1 MHDHKDS
8 ERLASFADVL
18 AGELPGTW
26 SSTHHPSG
34 HTEDLAALDERIWD
48 LDLVAD
54 SLAEHPLRQ
63 AAVLS
68 RPDGAQ
74 LVVLDRY
81 DERGGFLIAAIAPRE
96 LPDEA
101 YRGVPEPNGIAVAD
115 DPFLGAEQV
124 AADLLHRYEAALA
137 QVRHNALDAL
147 VPSQPDR
154 LVLTWQPD
162 GSLAAVPVGDT
173 AVKVL
178 VDNGF
183 VRQEQTGIY
192 RLSGDDT
199 VEQARAV
206 REAGRQLHAHGIAT
220 ALQHPSGRIA
230 PMAAAPTAAAPAPA
244 ASAARTSAAR
254 SR

>member
-1 MHDHKDS
+1 MHDHEDS
-8 ERLASFADVL
+8 ERLASFADIL
-18 AGELPGTW
+18 AGELPGAW
-26 SSTHHPSG
+26 SSTHHPAG
-34 HTEDLAALDERIWD
+34 HSEALAAVDERIWD

-54 SLAEHPLRQ
+54 LLAEHPLRQ
-63 AAVLS
+63 AAVLA
-68 RPDGAQ
+68 RPDGVQ
-74 LVVLDRY
+74 LVVIDRY
-81 DERGGFLIAAIAPRE
+81 DERGGFLIAAIAPRD

-101 YRGVPEPNGIAVAD
+101 YRGVAEPNGIAVTD

-124 AADLLHRYEAALA
+124 AGDLLPRYEAALA
-137 QVRHNALDAL
+137 QVRHNALDAI

-162 GSLAAVPVGDT
+162 GSLATAPVGDT
-173 AVKVL
+173 AVNVL
-178 VDNGF
+178 VANGF
-183 VRQEQTGIY
+183 VQLEQTGIY

-206 REAGRQLHAHGIAT
+206 REAGQQLGGHGIAL

-230 PMAAAPTAAAPAPA
+230 PTSTAPA
-244 ASAARTSAAR
+244 ASPVPAMARTSAAR

>member
-1 MHDHKDS
+1 MHDHEDS

-18 AGELPGTW
+18 AGELPGAW
-26 SSTHHPSG
+26 SSTHYPAG

-63 AAVLS
+63 AVVLS

-74 LVVLDRY
+74 FLVIDRY
-81 DERGGFLIAAIAPRE
+81 DELGGFLIAAIAPRE

-101 YRGVPEPNGIAVAD
+101 YRGVAEPNGIAVAD

-124 AADLLHRYEAALA
+124 AGDLLPRYEAALA
-137 QVRHNALDAL
+137 QVRHNVLDAI

-162 GSLAAVPVGDT
+162 GSLAAAPAGET
-173 AVKVL
+173 AANVL
-178 VDNGF
+178 VANGF
-183 VRQEQTGIY
+183 VQLEQTGIY

-206 REAGRQLHAHGIAT
+206 REAGRQLRAHGIAT
-220 ALQHPSGRIA
+220 ALQHPSGRIT
-230 PMAAAPTAAAPAPA
+230 PTATAPSAPPAPA
-244 ASAARTSAAR
+244 AARTSAAR
-254 SR
+254 FR